1 MRYPH
6 LPATL
11 LAVALLAACD
21 VAPSPTDSRIEVRSA
36 SVEEDS
42 MHLIVAV
49 DDQEREVLIA
59 DLDGAR
65 AVAVV
70 SHTADEP
77 LATLVSEANPE
88 CVTEDAVACELTD
101 AAFDGTLEDLAAQV
115 DDVEFR
121 LRSVF
126 TCEAI
131 VTDWGTMCLDCGD
144 FVIVDCF

>member
-1 MRYPH
+1 MRYSH
-6 LPATL
+6 VPATL
-11 LAVALLAACD
+11 LALTLLAACD
-21 VAPSPTDSRIEVRSA
+21 VAPGDSRIEVRSA

-42 MHLIVAV
+42 THLIVAV
-49 DDQEREVLIA
+49 DDQEREVIIA
-59 DLDGAR
+59 DLDGSR

-70 SHTADEP
+70 SHTSDEP

-121 LRSVF
+121 LRPAF
-126 TCEAI
+126 TCDI
-131 VTDWGTMCLDCGD
+131 IITPWGTPCLDCGD
-144 FVIVDCF
+144 STIVDCF